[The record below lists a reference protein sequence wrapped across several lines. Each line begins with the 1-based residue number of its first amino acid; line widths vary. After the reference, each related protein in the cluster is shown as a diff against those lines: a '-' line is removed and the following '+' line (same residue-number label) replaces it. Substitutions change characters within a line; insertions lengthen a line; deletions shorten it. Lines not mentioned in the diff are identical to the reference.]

1 MKRHIRF
8 SEAEQALLL
17 LDQRHLPEKEKWFVC
32 RSVLDVISAMEH
44 MVVRGAPAIGVTAA
58 YGCCLA
64 AATQDPSDSKWQ
76 KRLNEKL
83 DQLSRAR
90 PTAVN
95 LQYSVQRMRSAWKTD
110 PDLKLDDLRWI
121 WVKLAKEMHNEDI
134 AANKAMGRW
143 GQTLVQ
149 DGWTVM
155 THCNAGALATGG
167 YGTALGVVRAARSAG
182 KTVQV
187 VANETRP
194 FLQGARLTAYELHQ
208 DNIPVRVACDN
219 AAALLMDK
227 GLVQAVVVGADRI
240 AANGDTANKIGTYG
254 LALLAREHKI
264 PFYVAA
270 PLSTLDMRTPSG
282 HEIPI
287 EERPAQEVTH
297 IQGARLVPEGVEVFN
312 YAFDI
317 TPYELITN
325 IITEKGILEPPFATS
340 ISRVKQ
346 TQSHDHC

>member
-8 SEAEQALLL
+8 SDSEQALLL
-17 LDQRHLPEKEKWFVC
+17 LDQRYLPAQEKWFVC
-32 RSVLDVISAMEH
+32 RNTLDVITALKG

-64 AATQDPSDSKWQ
+64 AATLDASDSTWQ
-76 KRLNEKL
+76 KQLNDKLNRLS
-83 DQLSRAR
+83 QAR

-95 LQYSVQRMRSAWKTD
+95 LQYSVRRMRSAWKAD
-110 PDLKLDDLRWI
+110 PDIKLEDLRWMWI
-121 WVKLAKEMHNEDI
+121 KLARDMHSEDV
-134 AANKAMGRW
+134 AANKAMGRL
-143 GQTLVQ
+143 GQELLR

-182 KTVQV
+182 KTIQV

-194 FLQGARLTAYELHQ
+194 FLQGARLTAYELQQ
-208 DNIPVRVACDN
+208 DHIPVRVACDN
-219 AAALLMDK
+219 AAALLMAK
-227 GLVQAVVVGADRI
+227 GLIQAVVVGADRI
-240 AANGDTANKIGTYG
+240 AANGDTANKIGTYN
-254 LALLAREHKI
+254 LAILAREHKV

-270 PLSTLDMRTPSG
+270 PVSTLDLETGQGRD
-282 HEIPI
+282 IPI

-297 IQGARLVPEGVEVFN
+297 VLDNRIVPEGVSVFN

-317 TPYELITN
+317 TPAELITN
-325 IITEKGILEPPFATS
+325 IITEKAVLDAPFDQS
-340 ISRVKQ
+340 IARVVRW
-346 TQSHDHC
+346 